1 MSEKKQH
8 INPAET
14 QDVVPQPVPVSGS
27 VNVLYG
33 QIEERMLANNPAV
46 DVELLRRTYEFAVEA
61 HQGQKRKSG
70 EPFIIHPLSAA
81 LILAELNMD
90 TPTVQAALLHDAVED
105 SPAVTLERVRDA
117 FGDEVAEIVDGV
129 TKLGRINF
137 TTSSEQQSESMRKM
151 LIAMARDIRVILV
164 KLADRLHNMRTLSAI
179 PPERQLVKARE
190 TMDIFAP
197 LAHRLGISQIKWE
210 LEDLAFSYLD
220 PVKYEQISRMVRE
233 SRDQRKAYAAQ
244 VMEEIQEELEGVGI
258 RAEIGGRPKH
268 LYSIYQKMRN
278 KGKDFSEIYDLI
290 ALRIIVDTVKD
301 CYGALGTVHS
311 LYKPMPGR
319 FKDYVAM
326 PKFNMYQS
334 LHTTVI
340 GPAGRP
346 LEIQIRTEEMHRM
359 AEYGV
364 AAHWRYKEGITGN
377 AEDSF
382 DERLA
387 WLRQMLEWQTELKDP
402 QEFMEALRVD
412 LFEEEVFVFTP
423 KGDVRSLKRG
433 ATPLDFAFAI
443 HTEVGYH
450 CVGAK
455 VNGQI
460 VPLASELQMGDRVEI
475 LTNKNA
481 HPSRDWLN
489 IVRTS
494 SAKSKIKS
502 YLAKTT
508 REDDQ
513 QNGHDELMKAF
524 RKHGLGINNKKI
536 DRALDQL
543 TEEMNYKSRTDLV
556 AQIGAGKLS
565 AKLIATR
572 VLKIMA
578 QEGLIEQESIA
589 PQQPHQQP
597 LTPDQPM
604 APPRAARKPHPGDGV
619 IIKGIDHVMVR
630 LAKCCNPVPGDE
642 IIGFVTRGRGVSV
655 HRANCPNAKAL
666 TATAERLID
675 VAWDTGAKATYHV
688 EVFLQALDRL
698 RLLQDVT
705 MKIAESGVNI
715 LSSSTTTQKDGIV
728 SMRFLFE
735 IGEMDRLDILVNE
748 LKGIEGVFEARRALP
763 GEATSSKKNEVK

>member
-1 MSEKKQH
+1 MNA
-8 INPAET
+8 I
-14 QDVVPQPVPVSGS
+14 
-27 VNVLYG
+27 YG
-33 QIEERMLANNPAV
+33 HIEERVLANNPAADV
-46 DVELLRRTYEFAVEA
+46 DLLRKTYEFAEKA
-61 HQGQKRKSG
+61 HEGQKRKSG
-70 EPFIIHPLSAA
+70 EPFIIHPLNTA
-81 LILAELNMD
+81 LILADLNMD
-90 TPTVQAALLHDAVED
+90 LATIQAAMLHDTVED
-105 SPAVTLERVRDA
+105 SPDVSLDLVTQE
-117 FGDEVAEIVDGV
+117 FGEEVASLVDGV
-129 TKLGRINF
+129 TKLGRIDFATN
-137 TTSSEQQSESMRKM
+137 SEQQSESMRKM

-164 KLADRLHNMRTLSAI
+164 KLADRLHNMRTLSALK
-179 PPERQLVKARE
+179 PERQLVKARE

-244 VMEEIQEELEGVGI
+244 VMEEIQEELESVHI
-258 RAEIGGRPKH
+258 KAEIGGRPKH
-268 LYSIYQKMRN
+268 LYSIYQKMIN

-290 ALRIIVDTVKD
+290 ALRVIVDSVKD
-301 CYGALGTVHS
+301 VYGALGTVHS

-340 GPAGRP
+340 GPSGRP

-364 AAHWRYKEGITGN
+364 AAHWRYKEGN
-377 AEDSF
+377 FSEDKTF

-387 WLRQMLEWQTELKDP
+387 WLRQMLEWQTDLKDP
-402 QEFMEALRVD
+402 QEFMDALRVD

-443 HTEVGYH
+443 HTEVGYR

-502 YLAKTT
+502 YLAKTS
-508 REDDQ
+508 REDDLQ
-513 QNGHDELMKAF
+513 RGHDELVKAL
-524 RKHGLGINNKKI
+524 RKHGLAITSKKI
-536 DRALDQL
+536 EKSLGELAA
-543 TEEMNYKSRTDLV
+543 EMNYSSAQDLV

-565 AKLIATR
+565 AKLTATR
-572 VLKIMA
+572 VLKSMA
-578 QEGLIEQESIA
+578 KEGLIKEESVKKKQEKVE
-589 PQQPHQQP
+589 
-597 LTPDQPM
+597 LTPDMPM
-604 APPRAARKPHPGDGV
+604 AAPRHARKSYPGDGISV
-619 IIKGIDHVMVR
+619 KGIDHVLVR

-655 HRANCPNAKAL
+655 HRATCPNAANLKAS
-666 TATAERLID
+666 AERLIE
-675 VAWDTGAKATYHV
+675 VEWDSQAKTTYHV
-688 EVFLQALDRL
+688 EVFIQALDRL

-705 MKIAESGVNI
+705 MLIAESGVNI
-715 LSSSTTTQKDGIV
+715 LSSATTTQKDGIV
-728 SMRFLFE
+728 DMRFLFE
-735 IGEMDRLDILVNE
+735 IGEMSRLDILVND
-748 LKGIEGVFEARRALP
+748 LRGVEGVFEARRALP
-763 GEATSSKKNEVK
+763 GEKTAKKNKKGDL